1 MQSPYHPY
9 VVTFLLAPNL
19 FAPQA
24 MCVFYAPKD
33 DMCVGVWVYMCIC
46 KVCVYIDDFTMTDA
60 NSYV

>member
-33 DMCVGVWVYMCIC
+33 DMCVGVWVC
-46 KVCVYIDDFTMTDA
+46 VCDSDGNGDSDYTSSSIIFVPL
-60 NSYV
+60 